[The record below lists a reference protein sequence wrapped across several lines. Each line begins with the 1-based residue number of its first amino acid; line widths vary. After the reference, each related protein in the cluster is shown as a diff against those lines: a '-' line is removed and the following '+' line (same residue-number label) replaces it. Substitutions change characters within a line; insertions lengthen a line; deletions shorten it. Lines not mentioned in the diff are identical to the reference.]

1 MFTRSAEAI
10 TLKLLE
16 NNIITSEQYEICRFG
31 FKQGLTIILNVIT
44 VIVIGIVVG
53 EFGQAILFIGLYS
66 PLRSNAGGY
75 HARTSLQC
83 YIYSIFLMIAILL
96 VMKYLV
102 ITYFICFVI
111 TITSCVM
118 IFILAPVEDVNKPL
132 DNKEQKVYKKRAH
145 VFTILEFVVFIVT
158 SLFKMKRISL
168 CVMWVL
174 LAMGIILLIGKYK
187 NNKITRDVS

>member
-1 MFTRSAEAI
+1 MFTRIAEAI
-10 TLKLLE
+10 TIKLLE
-16 NNIITSEQYEICRFG
+16 NNIIKSEQYEICRFG
-31 FKQGLTIILNVIT
+31 FKQGLTIILNIIT

-53 EFGQAILFIGLYS
+53 EFGQAILFIGLYV

-96 VMKYLV
+96 VMRYLV
-102 ITYFICFVI
+102 IPYFICFII

-118 IFILAPVEDVNKPL
+118 IFILAPVEDINKPL
-132 DNKEQKVYKKRAH
+132 DDTEQIVYKKRTREI
-145 VFTILEFVVFIVT
+145 TILELTFFIVT
-158 SLFKMKRISL
+158 SIFKMKRVSL

-174 LAMGIILLIGKYK
+174 FTMGIILLIGKYK
-187 NNKITRDVS
+187 NSKITRDVS